1 MLSDAKEFMIKMFQI
16 PVGWQIWLLVLMA
29 ANMVTPL
36 FFLNRI
42 EAQAAFVAINVGF
55 FTGVFIY
62 KQQGFTRLLGLMHW
76 PWIFLLPFL
85 WGRLDV
91 VSAGVPFGIWIRA
104 VLVLNILSLI
114 LDALDVIKFAAGD
127 RVETI

>member
-1 MLSDAKEFMIKMFQI
+1 MLNDAKKFMIKMFQI
-16 PVGWQIWLLVLMA
+16 PVAWRIWLLALMA
-29 ANMVTPL
+29 ANMVAPL

-42 EAQAAFVAINVGF
+42 EAQATFVAINIGF

-85 WGRLDV
+85 WGKLSV
-91 VSAGVPFGIWIRA
+91 VSAGEPFGIWIRA
-104 VLVLNILSLI
+104 VLVLNSLSLI
-114 LDALDVIKFAAGD
+114 LDVIDVIKYAAGD
-127 RVETI
+127 RQPLL